1 MGRYEPN
8 LQVIACKVEP
18 FHRPHV
24 KESVLTLRGE
34 LRVEVVVLAGI
45 VNISS
50 MRQAGEVGVVLAFLV
65 SLV

>member
-1 MGRYEPN
+1 MGHYEPN

-18 FHRPHV
+18 FHRPYAE
-24 KESVLTLRGE
+24 KSILTLRGE

-50 MRQAGEVGVVLAFLV
+50 VRQAGEVGVVLAFLV